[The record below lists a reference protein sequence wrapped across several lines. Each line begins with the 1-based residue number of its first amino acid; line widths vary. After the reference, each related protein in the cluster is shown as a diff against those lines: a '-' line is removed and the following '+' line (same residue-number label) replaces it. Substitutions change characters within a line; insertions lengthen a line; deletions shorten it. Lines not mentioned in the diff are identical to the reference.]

1 MPSPRSLTTAL
12 FATLALAAS
21 ACEGDI
27 TLVVGDGT
35 LLIGVVTRG
44 PTEPVCRPSVPCD
57 APFAAGFTVTRNGAP
72 VASFRSGADGR
83 FRVPLPAGGTYRV
96 VPGPDAPLLA
106 PGSQAREVVVLAG
119 QVNQV
124 ELQFDTGIR

>member
-1 MPSPRSLTTAL
+1 MPSPRSLATTL

-21 ACEGDI
+21 ACDGDF

-35 LLIGVVTRG
+35 VLIGLVTRG
-44 PTEPVCRPSVPCD
+44 PTEPVCQPSVPCE
-57 APFAAGFTVTRNGAP
+57 APFAAGFTVTRNGIP

-106 PGSQAREVVVLAG
+106 PGSQAREVVVQAG
-119 QVNQV
+119 QVNEV